1 MIANIPD
8 EDVDERMMKFPV
20 NRSRFRSQP
29 NEG

>member
-8 EDVDERMMKFPV
+8 EDVDEWMKFPV